1 MFNQIVPVA
10 NPQGRRGATA
20 RHTVQ
25 IINLILWAGL
35 SVSPC
40 LWRGSSPV
48 QASASERG
56 AQQSAQESVSLEPGK
71 TVERE
76 LSGSQSHSY
85 KIAMISGQYLQ
96 VTVGQQGIDVALAL
110 FAPDGK
116 KIIEVDGERVTG
128 GLETISAIAEAPGAY
143 RIEVRSVDKMRQTG
157 RYEIKVD
164 ELRDATTE
172 DKYRV
177 AGGALFREAE
187 QLQEGTLEAKRKSI
201 EKYHEALELYRRAT
215 DRKREAQV
223 LNSIGAVYWS
233 LGEPQKALEKQNEA
247 LPLSRAIGDREVEAL
262 ILNSIGVNYCS
273 LGEMRKALENHNEA
287 LAIFREVGDRQ
298 GEADTLSNLGFVYQN
313 LGEMQKALEKLN
325 ESLPLRRSL
334 GDRNGEAITLNGIGI
349 IYWLVGETQEALEK
363 YNEALSLKRAVG
375 NRQGEAIQLSNIG
388 VIYGS
393 LGETQKALE
402 KYNEALSLSR
412 AVGDRLVEAKT
423 LSSIGAVYQ
432 SLGKPQKALEKY
444 DEALSLSRAVGN
456 RSVEATVML
465 GIARAEQKRG
475 NLIQARQLIEQAV
488 VSIEPLR
495 TNISSQQ
502 LRASYFAT
510 QQEFFETYIDVLMQ
524 MHKQNPAAAFDA
536 FALAVSERAR
546 ARSLLELLKE
556 ARADIRQGVDGSLL
570 DRERSLQQR
579 LNTRAAAQIRL
590 LNRKHTPEQAEAAAK
605 EIAAITTEYDE
616 IKARIRARSPR
627 YAALTQPQPL
637 GLTEIQ
643 QQVLDP
649 DTLLLEYSL
658 GDNASYLFVVSQT
671 SITGHLLPKRV
682 EIEAAARRVR
692 EL

>member
-1 MFNQIVPVA
+1 M
-10 NPQGRRGATA
+10 RRL
-20 RHTVQ
+20 
-25 IINLILWAGL
+25 IIAALVTLILLYMPLSTPQSRGL
-35 SVSPC
+35 HASGAPAAASLGP
-40 LWRGSSPV
+40 GASPV
-48 QASASERG
+48 QASASERV
-56 AQQSAQESVSLEPGK
+56 AAQSAQESISLEPGK
-71 TVERE
+71 PVERE

-177 AGGALFREAE
+177 AAGALFREAE
-187 QLQEGTLEAKRKSI
+187 QLKEGTLEAKRKSI
-201 EKYHEALELYRRAT
+201 EKYHDALELYRRAT

-247 LPLSRAIGDREVEAL
+247 L
-262 ILNSIGVNYCS
+262 
-273 LGEMRKALENHNEA
+273 
-287 LAIFREVGDRQ
+287 AIFREVGNRN
-298 GEADTLSNLGFVYQN
+298 GEANTLSNIGFVYQN
-313 LGEMQKALEKLN
+313 LGEMQKALEKFN
-325 ESLPLRRSL
+325 EALPLKRSL
-334 GDRNGEAITLNGIGI
+334 GDRNGEAITLNGIGLSC
-349 IYWLVGETQEALEK
+349 WLVGETQEALEK

-375 NRQGEAIQLSNIG
+375 NRQGEAIQLCNIG
-388 VIYGS
+388 VVYGS
-393 LGETQKALE
+393 LGEPQKALE
-402 KYNEALSLSR
+402 KYNESLSLSR
-412 AVGDRLVEAKT
+412 AVGDRLVEGKTLSSIGEVYQSLGEPQKALEKYDESLSLSRAVGDRGGEAKT

-432 SLGKPQKALEKY
+432 SLGEPQKALEKY

-465 GIARAEQKRG
+465 GIALVQQKRG
-475 NLIQARQLIEQAV
+475 NLSQARQPIEQAIGL
-488 VSIEPLR
+488 IESLR
-495 TNISSQQ
+495 TKTGSQE
-502 LRASYFAT
+502 LRSSYFAKM
-510 QQEFFETYIDVLMQ
+510 QEFFETYIDVLMQ
-524 MHKQNPAAAFDA
+524 MNKQNPAAALDA
-536 FALAVSERAR
+536 VALAVSERAR

-579 LNTRAAAQIRL
+579 LAVRAAAQTRL
-590 LNRKHTPEQAEAAAK
+590 LNRKHTPEQAEPSAK
-605 EIAAITTEYDE
+605 EIAAITSEYEE
-616 IKARIRARSPR
+616 IQTQIRARSPR

-643 QQVLDP
+643 QQALDE
-649 DTLLLEYSL
+649 DTL
-658 GDNASYLFVVSQT
+658 
-671 SITGHLLPKRV
+671 
-682 EIEAAARRVR
+682 
-692 EL
+692 

>member
-1 MFNQIVPVA
+1 MRRLMIAALIALIFLCVPLSTTQSRGLHSIRWTPLMINLLGVGAPVGTRLRPVA
-10 NPQGRRGATA
+10 WPAQM
-20 RHTVQ
+20 
-25 IINLILWAGL
+25 
-35 SVSPC
+35 P
-40 LWRGSSPV
+40 
-48 QASASERG
+48 ASERG
-56 AQQSAQESVSLEPGK
+56 APQSAQESVSLEPGK

-164 ELRDATTE
+164 ELRDPTTE

-177 AGGALFREAE
+177 AAGALFRDAE
-187 QLQEGTLEAKRKSI
+187 QLHEGTLEAKRKSI

-247 LPLSRAIGDREVEAL
+247 L
-262 ILNSIGVNYCS
+262 
-273 LGEMRKALENHNEA
+273 
-287 LAIFREVGDRQ
+287 AIFREVGDRP
-298 GEADTLSNLGFVYQN
+298 GEAATLSNLSFVSQN

-363 YNEALSLKRAVG
+363 YNEAITLSRAVG
-375 NRQGEAIQLSNIG
+375 DRITEAITLSSIG
-388 VIYGS
+388 KVYWL
-393 LGETQKALE
+393 LGELQKALE

-412 AVGDRLVEAKT
+412 AVGDRGGEAKT

-432 SLGKPQKALEKY
+432 SLGEPQKALEKY

-456 RSVEATVML
+456 RSGEATVML

-475 NLIQARQLIEQAV
+475 NLIQAR
-488 VSIEPLR
+488 
-495 TNISSQQ
+495 
-502 LRASYFAT
+502 
-510 QQEFFETYIDVLMQ
+510 
-524 MHKQNPAAAFDA
+524 
-536 FALAVSERAR
+536 
-546 ARSLLELLKE
+546 
-556 ARADIRQGVDGSLL
+556 
-570 DRERSLQQR
+570 
-579 LNTRAAAQIRL
+579 
-590 LNRKHTPEQAEAAAK
+590 
-605 EIAAITTEYDE
+605 
-616 IKARIRARSPR
+616 
-627 YAALTQPQPL
+627 
-637 GLTEIQ
+637 
-643 QQVLDP
+643 
-649 DTLLLEYSL
+649 
-658 GDNASYLFVVSQT
+658 
-671 SITGHLLPKRV
+671 
-682 EIEAAARRVR
+682 
-692 EL
+692 